1 MKPFSWLGPELTLTC
16 FNHFLNLE
24 EDREM
29 VSSLQNNL
37 SSSVFQPGPMSKLE
51 KSVYNLINGYL
62 DRMSAESE

>member
-1 MKPFSWLGPELTLTC
+1 MQVYKNFFRLII
-16 FNHFLNLE
+16 E

-37 SSSVFQPGPMSKLE
+37 GSSVFQPGPMSKLE

-62 DRMSAESE
+62 DHMSPEVDQ